1 MKRNSKRNVKKRK
14 ITRESDSRTFSPL
27 VRSALIG
34 AICGLACFALCLLTF
49 GGVCLLCPAPHSL
62 IFPLALAALYLS
74 SLTCGAGAARAF
86 GGGRAWLASLL
97 GGALFV
103 ITLALL
109 LLPFSSETGE
119 RINFFPRALPI
130 PLALLGGL
138 CAPKK
143 KRGKKRRR
151 F

>member
-14 ITRESDSRTFSPL
+14 ITRESDSRTLAPL

-49 GGVCLLCPAPHSL
+49 GGVCLLCPTPHSL
-62 IFPLALAALYLS
+62 ILPLALTALYLS

-86 GGGRAWLASLL
+86 GGRAWLASLL

-103 ITLALL
+103 LVLALL

-119 RINFFPRALPI
+119 RINFFLRALPI
-130 PLALLGGL
+130 PLALLGGS

>member
-1 MKRNSKRNVKKRK
+1 MRKNVKKRK
-14 ITRESDSRTFSPL
+14 ITRESDSRTLTPL
-27 VRSALIG
+27 IRSVLIG
-34 AICGLACFALCLLTF
+34 TVCGLACFALCLLTF

-86 GGGRAWLASLL
+86 GGSRAWLASLL

-103 ITLALL
+103 LVLALL

-119 RINFFPRALPI
+119 GINFFLRALPI
-130 PLALLGGL
+130 PLALLGGS

-143 KRGKKRRR
+143 KRGKKHRR

>member
-1 MKRNSKRNVKKRK
+1 MRKNVKKRK
-14 ITRESDSRTFSPL
+14 ITRESDPRTLAPL
-27 VRSALIG
+27 VRSVLIG
-34 AICGLACFALCLLTF
+34 TVCGLACFALCLLTF

-62 IFPLALAALYLS
+62 IFPLALAAVYLS

-86 GGGRAWLASLL
+86 GGRAWLASLL

-119 RINFFPRALPI
+119 RINFFLRALPI

-143 KRGKKRRR
+143 KRGKKHRR